1 MHLVELDP
9 EHPGFADLDYR
20 QRRDAIA
27 QVALDYDGQGP
38 IPDAAYV
45 EAEHESWAEVWRFL
59 APLHRARVA
68 QELLDVLDSFPIDRA
83 RIPQLREVSER
94 LTAATGFRM
103 HPVEGL
109 VPPRRF
115 FVHLADRV
123 FMSTQY
129 VRHPSRPFYTPEP
142 DVIHELVGHAATL
155 AHPGLAELNVLFGQV
170 SAKADKKTMKEV
182 ERLYWFTLEFGL
194 VRQEGQLKA
203 VGAGLLSSG
212 GELERATDGVPEL
225 ASWDLDR
232 VAATEYDT
240 SRYQDVL
247 FVAPSFQ
254 TMIDDL
260 GAWLRARA

>member
-9 EHPGFADLDYR
+9 KHPGFADPAYR
-20 QRRDAIA
+20 ARRDAIA
-27 QVALDYDGQGP
+27 KVALDYDGRGP
-38 IPDAAYV
+38 IPDADYV
-45 EAEHESWAEVWRFL
+45 EAEHDSWAEIWRFL
-59 APLHRARVA
+59 SPLHRERVA
-68 QELLDVLDSFPIDRA
+68 RELLEVLDSFPIDRE

-94 LTAATGFRM
+94 LTTATGFRM

-115 FVHLADRV
+115 FVHLADKI

-170 SAKADKKTMKEV
+170 SALADRATMKAV

-194 VRQEGQLKA
+194 VRQGDALKA

-225 ASWDLDR
+225 APWDLDR
-232 VAATEYDT
+232 MAETEYDT
-240 SRYQDVL
+240 SKYQEIL

-254 TMIDDL
+254 AMIDDL
-260 GAWLRARA
+260 KVWLIART